1 MSNQQKTLLGAEEK
15 SLCEVL
21 PDILKDICTHKKCT
35 LLFTIFLSFIISL
48 IPLSVLCKTIECNTC
63 FMSDLVRELSTAN
76 LTIMGF
82 DIAALA
88 LLLSLFN
95 EKTLN
100 SAAKNA
106 FNEQFIS
113 FIGNAVFQLF
123 TFLLALF
130 YPLVESSWICSYLIV
145 FLQLWALILVFDII
159 IEIYT
164 FKTTIKN

>member
-1 MSNQQKTLLGAEEK
+1 
-15 SLCEVL
+15 
-21 PDILKDICTHKKCT
+21 
-35 LLFTIFLSFIISL
+35 
-48 IPLSVLCKTIECNTC
+48 
-63 FMSDLVRELSTAN
+63 MSDLVRELSTAN